1 MNQTSHSTPP
11 PDAAVQIGPAE
22 AALLGRLRAGDD
34 GAFDALV
41 STVGPRL
48 LAVARSMLND
58 DQDAQDAVQDAF
70 LNAFRT
76 LADFDGRSLLST
88 WLHRITVNCCLMKL
102 RSRRRKPAVSIEELL
117 PTFLP
122 DGHQTPPNQSWN
134 PIPSSGI
141 ERRELLEQVRGHI
154 ASLPDPFREVIMLRD
169 VLGLN
174 TEEAAHMLGIS
185 TQAAKTRLARARQ
198 ALRSLVEKSIT
209 SISTADS
216 ETARS

>member
-1 MNQTSHSTPP
+1 
-11 PDAAVQIGPAE
+11 
-22 AALLGRLRAGDD
+22 
-34 GAFDALV
+34 
-41 STVGPRL
+41 
-48 LAVARSMLND
+48 MLHD